1 MAIGLHSGRV
11 IVAPYDPAWAEE
23 FAAER
28 ARMAAALGGVP
39 CVIEHVG
46 STSVPGLAAKPI
58 IDIMGGRPPES
69 DLDAYV
75 RAFTGIGYEYRGEL
89 GLPGREYFVRDDAA
103 GARTHHLHL
112 VVLGGGH
119 WVRHLAFRDALRADP
134 EKAARYAALKHDL
147 ASRYA
152 DFRGEYTDSKTPFI
166 EAVVREWLDGRAD
179 PDGATG

>member
-1 MAIGLHSGRV
+1 MPVGLHSGKL

-28 ARMAAALGGVP
+28 ARMVAALGDVP

-75 RAFTGIGYEYRGEL
+75 RAFTGIGYEYRGEY
-89 GLPGREYFVRDDAA
+89 GLPGREYFVKDDAT

-112 VVLGGGH
+112 VALDSDH
-119 WVRHLAFRDALRADP
+119 WVRHLAFRDALRANP

-147 ASRYA
+147 AARYA
-152 DFRGEYTDSKTPFI
+152 DFRGEYTDSKTGFI
-166 EAVVREWLDGRAD
+166 EAVVREWLGDRGDPGRE
-179 PDGATG
+179 TG